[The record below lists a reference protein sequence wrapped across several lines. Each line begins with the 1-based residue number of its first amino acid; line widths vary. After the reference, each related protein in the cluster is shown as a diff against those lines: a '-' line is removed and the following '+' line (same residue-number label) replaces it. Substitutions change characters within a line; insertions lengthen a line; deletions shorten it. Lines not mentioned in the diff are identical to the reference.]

1 MRKIHRTQLRI
12 ILVSIF
18 VVVLSIVH
26 PADFS
31 VHAQADL
38 PVVRA
43 VLFYS
48 PSCGHCHLVIQET
61 ILPLIEQ
68 YGAQFEI
75 IGVDITQPQGQ
86 VFFAAAFKMFD
97 IESAGVPFLVIGNE
111 YLIGSLDIP
120 EKLPGLIETRLAQGG
135 IDWPDIPGLRDAI
148 DTSQTTQAPTSTD
161 IPPTSAPAS
170 IPTQTPAPA
179 LLEPDPPPGDSFS
192 LPSSTKPTV
201 SQRVMLDPVGNGIAI
216 VVLFVMVAVFSGAIL
231 GYRVTPDNQIS
242 TSIHIIIPILCVIG
256 LGIAGYLAYVETT
269 HIAAVCGPIGDCN
282 TVQQSEYARLFGILP
297 IGVLGVIGY
306 LTILLAWGAART
318 QRGATAMFAKAAMFT
333 LATFGL
339 IFSIYLT
346 FLEPFIIGATCAWCI
361 ASAAIM
367 TLLFLTTLSDGKKA
381 IQELVSTRGP

>member
-1 MRKIHRTQLRI
+1 MRKIHRTQPHNL
-12 ILVSIF
+12 LVSIF

-48 PSCGHCHLVIQET
+48 PSCGHCHLVIEET
-61 ILPLIEQ
+61 ILPLIEK
-68 YGAQFEI
+68 YGSQFEI
-75 IGVDITQPQGQ
+75 IGVDVTQPQGQ
-86 VFFAAAFKMFD
+86 VFFDAAFKMFD
-97 IESAGVPFLVIGNE
+97 LTAAGVPFLVIGNE

-135 IDWPDIPGLRDAI
+135 LDWPDIPGLREAI
-148 DTSQTTQAPTSTD
+148 QTSQTAQAPVTTD

-170 IPTQTPAPA
+170 IPTQTPAPV
-179 LLEPDPPPGDSFS
+179 LLEPNPSPGDSFS
-192 LPSSTKPTV
+192 LPSETNLTV
-201 SQRVMLDPVGNGIAI
+201 WQRVMLDPVGNGIAI
-216 VVLFVMVAVFSGAIL
+216 AVLFVMIAVFSGAML
-231 GYRVTPDNQIS
+231 GYRVHVSAQI
-242 TSIHIIIPILCVIG
+242 IVPVLCILG

-269 HIAAVCGPIGDCN
+269 HTEAVCGPVGDCN

-306 LTILLAWGAART
+306 LVILLAWSVART
-318 QRGATAMFAKAAMFT
+318 RRGESARLARAAMLV
-333 LATFGL
+333 LAAFGFL
-339 IFSIYLT
+339 FSIYLT
-346 FLEPFIIGATCAWCI
+346 FLEPFVIGATCAWCI
-361 ASAAIM
+361 TSAVIM

-381 IQELVSTRGP
+381 IQELVPTRRP